1 MILPLPG
8 VGGGGQDGGVRITGE
23 QRRRRLVAC
32 QLALGVELP
41 GLPAATTPEAVTERL
56 VALHATD
63 APSVH
68 LAVLA
73 RVPGLTLDDVRD
85 ALFVRRSLVKVLGMR
100 RTMFVVPR
108 ATVPVVHAAVS
119 DAVGRRLRTRLLKE
133 LATLPTEPPVADPA
147 ALLAAAEAQ
156 VHATLAEH
164 GPLDGAEL
172 ARAAPLLRTAFLPT
186 TDKAWDVRRTMTSPL
201 LAVLSA
207 EGTVVRGEPRGAWSS
222 PRHVWSPMTD
232 WFPGGIPELDEETA
246 RTELARQWL
255 EAFGPATVA
264 DLKWWTGWSL
274 GHTRR
279 AVAALDV
286 REVEVE
292 VGPPGTDAV
301 VADGVMLRSTDLDRE
316 LDDPAVA
323 DVVERHVA
331 LLPTLDPTT
340 MGWTARDWYLGPHRE
355 QLFDSAG
362 NAGATIWWQGRV
374 VGAWTVRAD
383 GEVVWR
389 LLDDVGADA
398 GAAVAAEAARIGGL
412 LGGVGFTPG
421 YATPLYREL
430 RSDAG

>member
-1 MILPLPG
+1 M
-8 VGGGGQDGGVRITGE
+8 RITAD
-23 QRRRRLVAC
+23 QRRRRLVVH
-32 QLALGVELP
+32 QLALGVGRP
-41 GLPAATTPEAVTERL
+41 GRPEATTPEDVTERL

-100 RTMFVVPR
+100 RTMFVVR
-108 ATVPVVHAAVS
+108 RETVPVVHAAAALTV
-119 DAVGRRLRTRLLKE
+119 AGRLRARLLKE
-133 LATLPTEPPVADPA
+133 LATLPTDPPVRDPE

-156 VHATLAEH
+156 VHEALVTH
-164 GPLDGAEL
+164 GPLDGAQL
-172 ARAAPLLRTAFLPT
+172 SRAAPLLRTAFLPT
-186 TDKAWDVRRTMTSPL
+186 TAKAWDVRRTMTSPL

-207 EGTVVRGEPRGAWSS
+207 EGSVVRGEPRGAWSS

-232 WFPGGIPELDEETA
+232 WFPGGIPETDEEAA
-246 RTELARQWL
+246 RVELARQWL

-274 GHTRR
+274 GQARR

-286 REVEVE
+286 RQVELE
-292 VGPPGTDAV
+292 VGPPGAAPV
-301 VADGVMLRSTDLDRE
+301 VADGMMLRSTDLDAA
-316 LDDPAVA
+316 LDPAVD
-323 DVVERHVA
+323 DVVEGHVA

-362 NAGATIWWQGRV
+362 NAGATIWWQGRI
-374 VGAWTVRAD
+374 VGAWTVRPD

-389 LLDDVGADA
+389 LLEDVGADA
-398 GAAVAAEAARIGGL
+398 EASVAAEAARIGGL

-430 RSDAG
+430 RA